1 MRPIS
6 GGGEIA
12 PPDEV
17 EAVIRCHPAVADE
30 TVTRVGAPEV
40 P

>member
-6 GGGEIA
+6 GGGEVA

-17 EAVIRCHPAVADE
+17 EAMIRYHPAVADG
-30 TVTRVGAPEV
+30 TATGVGAPEV
-40 P
+40 R